1 MTRAQRIA
9 GGALALA
16 LALGATTCGGDDD
29 ADPAPTTDD
38 TSALTS
44 TTADGGGE
52 LPPAAASDLQ
62 AIYGD
67 ALAEVG
73 VALTDRGGLI
83 DRSGG
88 GYAPSATGDHLALY
102 VTPIGDRTVPEYIDG
117 IVDVAVV
124 FDDVFDRWPGLASFD
139 VCQEPVDDDPE
150 PGSEPLPV
158 TQIELTRAEA
168 AAIDWDTVT
177 VVDLVRASRADPPG
191 LALRVSA
198 ELIRTPEFEA
208 IVEEAS

>member
-1 MTRAQRIA
+1 VTRGRPVSA
-9 GGALALA
+9 ALAVV
-16 LALGATTCGGDDD
+16 LALGAAACGGDDA
-29 ADPAPTTDD
+29 ADPAPTTEDA
-38 TSALTS
+38 SARS
-44 TTADGGGE
+44 TTTTAVGGE

-88 GYAPSATGDHLALY
+88 GYVPSATGDHLALY
-102 VTPIGDRTVPEYIDG
+102 VTPIGDRTVPQYIDG
-117 IVDVAVV
+117 IVDIAVV
-124 FDDVFDRWPGLASFD
+124 FDDLFERWPGLASFD

-150 PGSEPLPV
+150 PGREPLPV

-177 VVDLVRASRADPPG
+177 VVDLVRASQADPPG
-191 LALRVSA
+191 VALRVSTGLSRSRA
-198 ELIRTPEFEA
+198 FEA

>member
-1 MTRAQRIA
+1 VA
-9 GGALALA
+9 ALSAV
-16 LALGATTCGGDDD
+16 LALGAASCGGDDA
-29 ADPAPTTDD
+29 ADPAPTTGDAP
-38 TSALTS
+38 SLTS
-44 TTADGGGE
+44 TTADAGDG

-62 AIYGD
+62 AIYGE
-67 ALAEVG
+67 ALAEGG

-88 GYAPSATGDHLALY
+88 GYVPSATGDHLALY

-124 FDDVFDRWPGLASFD
+124 FDDVFERWPGLASFD

-150 PGSEPLPV
+150 PGREPLPV

-168 AAIDWDTVT
+168 AAIDWDDVT
-177 VVDLVRASRADPPG
+177 VVDLVRASQADPPG

-198 ELIRTPEFEA
+198 GLSQSSAFEA
-208 IVEEAS
+208 ILEEAS